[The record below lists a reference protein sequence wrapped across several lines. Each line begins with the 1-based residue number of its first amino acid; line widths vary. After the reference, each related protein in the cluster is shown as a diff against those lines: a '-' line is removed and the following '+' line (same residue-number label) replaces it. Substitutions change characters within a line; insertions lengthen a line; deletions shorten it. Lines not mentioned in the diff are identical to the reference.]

1 MAATQPP
8 KGPDRT
14 TEEIPA
20 EPDNMK
26 DQLHSSIPESSI
38 SSNSSQGTATIGH
51 SRETTSQS
59 GYFGSG
65 GDRPLYPPN
74 VYAPQAQAFY
84 YRGFDNGNGEWD
96 EYPSYVNSEGLEIGS
111 PGVYNENPSLIFHS
125 GYGFNPQMPYGPYS
139 PVTTP
144 LPSVGGDAQLYS
156 PQQFPYT
163 GPPYYH
169 QLVPPSL
176 PYLNTPTP
184 VSQPDL
190 TNLVGIDQQ
199 VDSMFFGPRA
209 GYASLG
215 SFGRGSFP
223 IAPGSFSFHEP
234 QQGFDGSRSGGI
246 WSDCSKPSEMQRS
259 LMPLPSSVSPQPIES
274 HGSFG
279 LSVGMVSHQQ
289 RSLYGFGSGSNSY
302 GRGYLPNHGSNFGG
316 TGISSLTT
324 NDRSFLSPD
333 NSRRQAKATA
343 SLCNYNGTL
352 DILSEQNRGPRGSKM
367 KNQISSENSSVDNS
381 KKSASTVKF
390 QNESLNRPDFAT
402 DYKDARFFVIKSY
415 SEDNVH
421 KSIKYGVW
429 ASTPNG
435 NKKLDAAYR
444 QAEEKQDAC
453 PIFLF
458 FSVNASAQFCGVA
471 EMVGPVN
478 FDKSVDFWQQ
488 DKWSGQF
495 PVKWHIIKDVPNS
508 QFRHI
513 VLENNDNKPVTNSR
527 DTQEVK
533 LQQGIEMLTIFKNYE
548 TDVSILDDFDFYED
562 RQKVM
567 QERKARQQ
575 SSMIAVGLVGES
587 EHRSSANVSGDFI
600 KQISKSFA
608 QVVRLDENSNE
619 VIVADRGNLAS
630 DGPIGKPDDG
640 ISVTASS
647 TQTN

>member
-1 MAATQPP
+1 MAAIQPP
-8 KGPDRT
+8 QAPDRT

-26 DQLHSSIPESSI
+26 EQ
-38 SSNSSQGTATIGH
+38 SSQGTVTIGH

-59 GYFGSG
+59 GSLGSG
-65 GDRPLYPPN
+65 GDVPLYPPN

-96 EYPSYVNSEGLEIGS
+96 EYSSYVNTEGLEIGS

-144 LPSVGGDAQLYS
+144 LPSVGGDTQLYS
-156 PQQFPYT
+156 SQQFPYT
-163 GPPYYH
+163 GPPYYP
-169 QLVPPSL
+169 QLIPPSL
-176 PYLNTPTP
+176 SYLNSPTP
-184 VSQPDL
+184 VSQPEL

-199 VDSMFFGPRA
+199 VDNMFFGPRA
-209 GYASLG
+209 GYPSVG

-223 IAPGSFSFHEP
+223 VAPGSFGFHES
-234 QQGFDGSRSGGI
+234 QQGFEGSRSGGI
-246 WSDCSKPSEMQRS
+246 WSDCSKPSERQRS
-259 LMPLPSSVSPQPIES
+259 LMPLSPSVSPRPMGS
-274 HGSFG
+274 LGSFG
-279 LSVGMVSHQQ
+279 PSVGMASHQQ
-289 RSLYGFGSGSNSY
+289 QTLYGFGSGSNSY
-302 GRGYLPNHGSNFGG
+302 GRGYLPNQGSSFGD
-316 TGISSLTT
+316 TSISNL
-324 NDRSFLSPD
+324 NDRNCASLE
-333 NSRRQAKATA
+333 NSRRQGRPSA
-343 SLCNYNGTL
+343 SLCNCNGTL
-352 DILSEQNRGPRGSKM
+352 DILSEQNRGPRASKL
-367 KNQISSENSSVDNS
+367 KNQILAEKNSVDNS
-381 KKSASTVKF
+381 KNSASIAKF
-390 QNESLNRPDFAT
+390 QNESLNRSDFSI
-402 DYKDARFFVIKSY
+402 DYKDAKFFVIKSY

-435 NKKLDAAYR
+435 NRKLDAAYR
-444 QAEEKQDAC
+444 QAMEKQEAC

-533 LQQGIEMLTIFKNYE
+533 LPQGIEMLTIFKNYE

-562 RQKVM
+562 RQKAM

-575 SSMIAVGLVGES
+575 SSMMTTGLVGEN
-587 EHRSSANVSGDFI
+587 EHRSSANTTGDFM
-600 KQISKSFA
+600 KQMSKSFA
-608 QVVRLDENSNE
+608 LVVRLDENNNE
-619 VIVADRGNLAS
+619 VAADRDSLVS
-630 DGPIGKPDDG
+630 HGPIGNVVKSDDG
-640 ISVTASS
+640 QSVTASP
-647 TQTN
+647 TQTS

>member
-8 KGPDRT
+8 PLAADRT
-14 TEEIPA
+14 TEEMPA
-20 EPDNMK
+20 EPDNLK
-26 DQLHSSIPESSI
+26 D
-38 SSNSSQGTATIGH
+38 QGTATIGH

-59 GYFGSG
+59 ESFGSG
-65 GDRPLYPPN
+65 GDCPLYSPN

-96 EYPSYVNSEGLEIGS
+96 EYPSYVNSGGVELGS
-111 PGVYNENPSLIFHS
+111 PGVYNENQSLVFHS
-125 GYGFNPQMPYGPYS
+125 GYGFNPQLPYGPYS

-156 PQQFPYT
+156 HQQFPFT

-176 PYLNTPTP
+176 PYLNSPTP
-184 VSQPDL
+184 VSQPEL

-209 GYASLG
+209 GYPSVG
-215 SFGRGSFP
+215 SFGRGNFP
-223 IAPGSFSFHEP
+223 VAPGSFNFHES

-246 WSDCSKPSEMQRS
+246 WSDCSKPSERQRS
-259 LMPLPSSVSPQPIES
+259 LMPLSPSVSPQPIGS
-274 HGSFG
+274 LGSFG
-279 LSVGMVSHQQ
+279 LSAGMASHQQ
-289 RSLYGFGSGSNSY
+289 RPLYGFGSGSNSY
-302 GRGYLPNHGSNFGG
+302 GRGYHSNHGSSFGDAA
-316 TGISSLTT
+316 IPSLGT
-324 NDRSFLSPD
+324 NDRSFLSLE
-333 NSRRQAKATA
+333 NSRRQGRAAA
-343 SLCNYNGTL
+343 SLCKCNGAL
-352 DILSEQNRGPRGSKM
+352 DILSEQNRGPRASKV
-367 KNQISSENSSVDNS
+367 KNQISAENNSVDSN
-381 KKSASTVKF
+381 KNNASPAKF
-390 QNESLNRPDFAT
+390 QDESFNQPDFAT
-402 DYKDARFFVIKSY
+402 DYKDAKFFVIKSY

-435 NKKLDAAYR
+435 NRKLDAAYC
-444 QAEEKQDAC
+444 QAKEKQDAS

-478 FDKSVDFWQQ
+478 FDKNVDFWQQ

-495 PVKWHIIKDVPNS
+495 PVKWHMIKDVPNS

-533 LQQGIEMLTIFKNYE
+533 LQQGIEMLSIFKNYE
-548 TDVSILDDFDFYED
+548 TDVSILDDFDFYEE
-562 RQKVM
+562 RQKAM
-567 QERKARQQ
+567 QERKVRQQ
-575 SSMIAVGLVGES
+575 SSLVAAGLVGEN
-587 EHRSSANVSGDFI
+587 EHRSSANSTNDFI
-600 KQISKSFA
+600 KQLPKSFA
-608 QVVRLDENSNE
+608 LVVRLDENNNKE
-619 VIVADRGNLAS
+619 ITAANANRDNLAS
-630 DGPIGKPDDG
+630 DGLIGKVIKPEDV

-647 TQTN
+647 TQTS

>member
-8 KGPDRT
+8 QGPDRT

-26 DQLHSSIPESSI
+26 DQVA
-38 SSNSSQGTATIGH
+38 GTATIGH
-51 SRETTSQS
+51 SRETPSQS
-59 GYFGSG
+59 GSFGSG
-65 GDRPLYPPN
+65 GDCPLYPPN
-74 VYAPQAQAFY
+74 VFAPQAQAFY
-84 YRGFDNGNGEWD
+84 YRGFDNSNGEWD
-96 EYPSYVNSEGLEIGS
+96 EYSSYVNSEGLEIGS

-144 LPSVGGDAQLYS
+144 LPSVGADTQLYS

-176 PYLNTPTP
+176 PYLNSPTP
-184 VSQPDL
+184 ISQPEL

-199 VDSMFFGPRA
+199 IDSMFFGPRA
-209 GYASLG
+209 GYPSVGSLG
-215 SFGRGSFP
+215 RGTFP
-223 IAPGSFSFHEP
+223 VAPGSFGFHES
-234 QQGFDGSRSGGI
+234 QQGFEGPRSGGI
-246 WSDCSKPSEMQRS
+246 WSDCSKPSERQRS
-259 LMPLPSSVSPQPIES
+259 MMPLSPSVSPQPIGS
-274 HGSFG
+274 IGSFG
-279 LSVGMVSHQQ
+279 LSVGMASHQQ
-289 RSLYGFGSGSNSY
+289 QSLYGFGSGSNYY
-302 GRGYLPNHGSNFGG
+302 GRGYLPSQGSSFGSTSISNFN
-316 TGISSLTT
+316 I
-324 NDRSFLSPD
+324 NDRSFATLE
-333 NSRRQAKATA
+333 NNRRQGRSTA
-343 SLCNYNGTL
+343 SLCNCNGTL
-352 DILSEQNRGPRGSKM
+352 DILSEQNRGPRASKL
-367 KNQISSENSSVDNS
+367 KNQISAENNSVDKS
-381 KKSASTVKF
+381 KNSASTAKF

-402 DYKDARFFVIKSY
+402 DYQDAKFFVIKSY

-435 NKKLDAAYR
+435 NRKLDAAYR
-444 QAEEKQDAC
+444 QAMEKHDAC

-495 PVKWHIIKDVPNS
+495 PVKWRIIKDVPNS

-533 LQQGIEMLTIFKNYE
+533 LLQGIEMLSIFKNYE

-562 RQKVM
+562 RQKAM

-575 SSMIAVGLVGES
+575 NSMMATGLVGES
-587 EHRSSANVSGDFI
+587 EHRSSANSTGDFI
-600 KQISKSFA
+600 KQMSKSFA
-608 QVVRLDENSNE
+608 LVVGLDENNDD
-619 VIVADRGNLAS
+619 VVAADRGNLAS
-630 DGPIGKPDDG
+630 HGPIGNVVKADDG
-640 ISVTASS
+640 LSVTASS
-647 TQTN
+647 TQTKTN

>member
-1 MAATQPP
+1 MMAATQSPQR
-8 KGPDRT
+8 PDRST
-14 TEEIPA
+14 TAAEEIIPSA
-20 EPDNMK
+20 AQPDTIK
-26 DQLHSSIPESSI
+26 DQASATSITPTHSAAAAPSFASL
-38 SSNSSQGTATIGH
+38 A
-51 SRETTSQS
+51 
-59 GYFGSG
+59 
-65 GDRPLYPPN
+65 DRPLYPPPTPN
-74 VYAPQAQAFY
+74 NLYAPQPHAFY
-84 YRGFDNGNGEWD
+84 YRGFDNTNGEWD

-156 PQQFPYT
+156 PQFPYT
-163 GPPYYH
+163 GPPYYQ

-176 PYLNTPTP
+176 PYLNSPTTP
-184 VSQPDL
+184 VSQPEL

-199 VDSMFFGPRA
+199 VDNMFFGPRP
-209 GYASLG
+209 GYPSPG
-215 SFGRGSFP
+215 SFGSGSFP
-223 IAPGSFSFHEP
+223 GAPGSLGFHES
-234 QQGFDGSRSGGI
+234 QQGFDGPRSGGI
-246 WSDCSKPSEMQRS
+246 WSDSSKPSERQRS
-259 LMPLPSSVSPQPIES
+259 LLPLSPSVSPQPIGS
-274 HGSFG
+274 LGSFG
-279 LSVGMVSHQQ
+279 QSFGMASHQQ
-289 RSLYGFGSGSNSY
+289 RSLYGFGSGSNPY
-302 GRGYLPNHGSNFGG
+302 GRGYLPNQGSNFGG
-316 TGISSLTT
+316 TAISGLST
-324 NDRSFLSPD
+324 NDRSFLSLE
-333 NSRRQAKATA
+333 NSRRQGRATT
-343 SLCNYNGTL
+343 SLCNCNGTL
-352 DILSEQNRGPRGSKM
+352 DILSEQNRGPRASKL
-367 KNQISSENSSVDNS
+367 KNQISAENNSVDNS
-381 KKSASTVKF
+381 KSSASTAKF
-390 QNESLNRPDFAT
+390 QNESLNRSDFAT
-402 DYKDARFFVIKSY
+402 DYKDAKFFVIKSY

-435 NKKLDAAYR
+435 NRKLDAAFQ
-444 QAEEKQDAC
+444 QAKEKQDSC

-548 TDVSILDDFDFYED
+548 TEVSILDDFDFYED
-562 RQKVM
+562 RQKAM

-575 SSMIAVGLVGES
+575 SGGSTVGGVGVVGES
-587 EHRSSANVSGDFI
+587 EHRTSSANII
-600 KQISKSFA
+600 KQMSKSFA
-608 QVVRLDENSNE
+608 QVVRLDETNNE
-619 VIVADRGNLAS
+619 VVTAADRGGNLAS
-630 DGPIGKPDDG
+630 DDA
-640 ISVTASS
+640 ISVAASS
-647 TQTN
+647 TQTS

>member
-1 MAATQPP
+1 MDAE
-8 KGPDRT
+8 GV
-14 TEEIPA
+14 PA

-26 DQLHSSIPESSI
+26 DHAV
-38 SSNSSQGTATIGH
+38 GTTTIGH
-51 SRETTSQS
+51 SMETTTQS
-59 GYFGSG
+59 GCFGSG

-84 YRGFDNGNGEWD
+84 YRGFENGNSEWD
-96 EYPSYVNSEGLEIGS
+96 EYPSYLNSAGLEIGS
-111 PGVYNENPSLIFHS
+111 PGVYNENQSLIFHS

-139 PVTTP
+139 PVSTP

-156 PQQFPYT
+156 SQQFPYT

-169 QLVPPSL
+169 QLVPPSV
-176 PYLNTPTP
+176 PYLNSPTP
-184 VSQPDL
+184 VSQPEV

-199 VDSMFFGPRA
+199 VDSMFFGTRLSYP
-209 GYASLG
+209 SVG
-215 SFGRGSFP
+215 SFGRGSYP
-223 IAPGSFSFHEP
+223 VPPASFSFHES

-246 WSDCSKPSEMQRS
+246 WSDCSKPLERQRS
-259 LMPLPSSVSPQPIES
+259 LMSPSVSPQPIGS
-274 HGSFG
+274 LGSFG
-279 LSVGMVSHQQ
+279 LSVGMASHQQ
-289 RSLYGFGSGSNSY
+289 QSLYGFGSGSNSY
-302 GRGYLPNHGSNFGG
+302 GRGYLPNQGSSFGD
-316 TGISSLTT
+316 TAISSLST
-324 NDRSFLSPD
+324 NDRSFISLE
-333 NSRRQAKATA
+333 NSRRQGRAAA
-343 SLCNYNGTL
+343 SLCKCNGTL
-352 DILSEQNRGPRGSKM
+352 DILSEQNRGPRASKL
-367 KNQISSENSSVDNS
+367 KCQISAENNSVDSS
-381 KKSASTVKF
+381 KNSASTAKF
-390 QNESLNRPDFAT
+390 QDESLNRPDFAT
-402 DYKDARFFVIKSY
+402 DYKDAKFFVIKSY

-435 NKKLDAAYR
+435 NRKLDAAYS
-444 QAEEKQDAC
+444 QAKEKQDAC

-478 FDKSVDFWQQ
+478 FDKNVDFWQQ

-533 LQQGIEMLTIFKNYE
+533 LPQGIEMLTIFKNYE
-548 TDVSILDDFDFYED
+548 TDLSILDDFDFYED
-562 RQKVM
+562 RQKAM

-575 SSMIAVGLVGES
+575 SSVMATGLVGES
-587 EHRSSANVSGDFI
+587 EHGSSANSTGGFI
-600 KQISKSFA
+600 KQLPKSFA
-608 QVVRLDENSNE
+608 LVVRLDENKNE
-619 VIVADRGNLAS
+619 VITADRDNLAS
-630 DGPIGKPDDG
+630 DSPIGNAFKPDDA

-647 TQTN
+647 TQTS